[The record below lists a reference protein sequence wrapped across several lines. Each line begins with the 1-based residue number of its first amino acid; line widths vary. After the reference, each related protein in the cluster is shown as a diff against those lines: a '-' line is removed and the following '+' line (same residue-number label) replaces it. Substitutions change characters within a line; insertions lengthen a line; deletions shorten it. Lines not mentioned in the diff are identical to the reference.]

1 MSFDSWNKLFTL
13 SHSGMRKTDFP
24 ALNLQ
29 ISPRTTSNKGP
40 AVVFFPATVDGY
52 LDKRALHAALPAIET
67 KYIFQVWVRQGTHT
81 R

>member
-1 MSFDSWNKLFTL
+1 
-13 SHSGMRKTDFP
+13 MRKTDFP

-29 ISPRTTSNKGP
+29 VSPRNKGP